1 MNMKKLLYILSI
13 GACLWSINAC
23 DTEDDLIQDQLNNN
37 PLPEPI
43 EGEAGSLNLSKY
55 VAIGN
60 SLTAGFMDG
69 ALYTVG
75 QANSFP
81 ALLHKKLATIPGVS
95 AEFNQPDINSVNG
108 FNSAVSNIGAG
119 VILGHSVLDLS
130 AQAPVF
136 LPGELPTAFTGNKA
150 ALNNFGVPGIQTG
163 QLLTPLTGTP
173 GSPIENP
180 LYTRFA
186 SAPGSSTILGD
197 ALAANPTFVTLW
209 IGGNDIL
216 GYALSGASNEA
227 IFTSQANFTTQF
239 GTVISQIM
247 ANSQANGVVMNLPP
261 VTLLPF
267 FRAVPYNPVPL
278 DAANAA
284 ALNAGFAGFNAAID
298 GLVANS
304 LLSAADGQKRKVT
317 YAAASNNPL
326 LIIDENLEDLGPK
339 FDILQGAGAITPE
352 QRAALSPFVKSRP
365 AIASDLVLLSAAP
378 QIGLVLGGNLSL
390 LNGISV
396 PFEDK
401 FILTLA
407 EQGALI
413 ERTAIFNGIIEGTLT
428 GNSRLKMLDVNP
440 LFADLFGLTAAT
452 AAQLALSPASQQ
464 AADGV
469 LGLSIEGITLRPDFA
484 PNGVFSTDGI
494 HPNPRGNAILV
505 NEIMALMKKEFG
517 TELLPYS
524 IFEVEGPAIQP

>member
-1 MNMKKLLYILSI
+1 
-13 GACLWSINAC
+13 
-23 DTEDDLIQDQLNNN
+23 
-37 PLPEPI
+37 
-43 EGEAGSLNLSKY
+43 
-55 VAIGN
+55 
-60 SLTAGFMDG
+60 MDG
-69 ALYTVG
+69 ALYNLG

-81 ALLHKKLATIPGVS
+81 MLLHKKLATVPG
-95 AEFNQPDINSVNG
+95 AGTAFNQPDINSANG

-119 VILGHSVLDLS
+119 VILGRSVLDLS

-136 LPGELPTAFTGNKA
+136 LPGELPTAFGGNKT

-197 ALAANPTFVTLW
+197 ALAASPTFVSLW
-209 IGGNDIL
+209 IGGNDVL
-216 GYALSGASNEA
+216 GYAISGASNEA
-227 IFTSQANFTTQF
+227 IFTTVDAFTTQF
-239 GTVISQIM
+239 GAVITQIM
-247 ANSQANGVVMNLPP
+247 TNSQASGVVMNLPP

-304 LLSAADGQKRKVT
+304 LLSSADGQKRKVV
-317 YAAASNNPL
+317 YAAAGNNPL
-326 LIIDENLEDLGPK
+326 LIIDEDLEDLGPK
-339 FDILQGAGAITPE
+339 FDILQGAGAITPA
-352 QRAALSPFVKSRP
+352 QRAALQPFVKSRP

-378 QIGLVLGGNLSL
+378 QIGVVLGGNPSL

-401 FILTLA
+401 FILTFA
-407 EQGALI
+407 EQVKLI
-413 ERTAIFNGIIEGTLT
+413 ERTAFFNGIIAGTLA

-440 LFADLFGLTAAT
+440 LFADLFGLTPTT
-452 AAQLALSPASQQ
+452 AAQLALSTAAQA

-469 LGLSIEGITLRPDFA
+469 LGLSIEGVTLRPDFG

-494 HPNPRGNAILV
+494 HPNPRGNALLV
-505 NEIMALMKKEFG
+505 NQIIALLKENFG
-517 TELLPYS
+517 TELIPYS
-524 IFEVEGPAIQP
+524 IFEVEGTSIQP

>member
-1 MNMKKLLYILSI
+1 MKKLLYILSI
-13 GACLWSINAC
+13 GACLWTINAC

-37 PLPEPI
+37 PLSEPI
-43 EGEAGSLNLSKY
+43 EGVAGTLNLSKY

-69 ALYTVG
+69 ALYNVG
-75 QANSFP
+75 QANAFP
-81 ALLHKKLATIPGVS
+81 VLLHNKLATVPG
-95 AEFNQPDINSVNG
+95 AGQEFNQPDINSANG

-119 VILGHSVLDLS
+119 VILGRAVLDLS
-130 AQAPVF
+130 AKAPVF
-136 LPGELPTAFTGNKA
+136 LPGELPTAFGGNKA

-186 SAPGSSTILGD
+186 SSPGTSTILGD
-197 ALAANPTFVTLW
+197 ALAASPTFVTLW
-209 IGGNDIL
+209 IGGNDVL
-216 GYALSGASNEA
+216 GYAISGASNEA
-227 IFTSQANFTTQF
+227 IFTSVDAFTAQF
-239 GTVISQIM
+239 GTVITQIM
-247 ANSQANGVVMNLPP
+247 TNSQASGVVMNLPP

-267 FRAVPYNPVPL
+267 FRAVKYNPVPL

-304 LLSAADGQKRKVT
+304 LLSSADGQKRKVA

-326 LIIDENLEDLGPK
+326 LIVDEDLEDLGPK
-339 FDILQGAGAITPE
+339 FDILQGAGAITAE
-352 QRAALSPFVKSRP
+352 ERAQLQPFVKSRP
-365 AIASDLVLLSAAP
+365 AVATDLVLLSAAP
-378 QIGLVLGGNLSL
+378 QIGVVLGGNPTL

-407 EQGALI
+407 EQGKLI
-413 ERTAIFNGIIEGTLT
+413 ERTAIFNGVIAATLT
-428 GNSRLKMLDVNP
+428 GNTRLKMLDVNP
-440 LFADLFGLTAAT
+440 LFADLFGLTPTT
-452 AAQLALSPASQQ
+452 AAQLALSSAAQA

-469 LGLSIEGITLRPDFA
+469 LGLSIEGVTLQPDFS

-505 NEIMALMKKEFG
+505 NEIIALLRENFG
-517 TELLPYS
+517 TELIPYS
-524 IFEVEGPAIQP
+524 IFEVEGTSIQP